1 MSDIEAS
8 VAFYRRFG
16 YTAVRPINEQTLSR
30 AETTAWGFTETVRY
44 RGADVTINRGDRHR
58 LRLLQWLEPFDPEP
72 AYPPRLTTR
81 ALTGGR

>member
-1 MSDIEAS
+1 VSDVEAS